1 MEIKNELKLFDNDFM
16 NHLTQEAGNKV
27 DYWDIRATISNGT
40 TIDFTDQKSTEISSY
55 EITNCGI
62 RTFVYSLNCKK
73 LYCITTIW
81 TKMEK

>member
-1 MEIKNELKLFDNDFM
+1 METKDELKLFDNDFI
-16 NHLTQEAGNKV
+16 NHLTQEAGNQI

-62 RTFVYSLNCKK
+62 RTFVNGG
-73 LYCITTIW
+73 
-81 TKMEK
+81 

>member
-1 MEIKNELKLFDNDFM
+1 MYDDLVNTIEIKDELKLFDNDFI
-16 NHLTQEAGNKV
+16 NHLTQEAGNQI

-62 RTFVYSLNCKK
+62 RTFVL
-73 LYCITTIW
+73 
-81 TKMEK
+81 